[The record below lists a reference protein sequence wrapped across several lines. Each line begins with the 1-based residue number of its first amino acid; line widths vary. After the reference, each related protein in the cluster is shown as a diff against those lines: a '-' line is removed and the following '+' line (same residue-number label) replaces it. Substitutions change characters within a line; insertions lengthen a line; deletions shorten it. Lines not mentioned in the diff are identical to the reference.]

1 MEDYKKP
8 LLEMRGISKKF
19 LDVVALKNVNLF
31 LNEKEILGVL
41 GENGAGKSTL
51 MNILYGYYR
60 ADSGQILINGKPV
73 AFNAPLDAIGNGI
86 GMVHQHFNLVEHH
99 TVLENI
105 ILGSRRDSRHG
116 RINFWKAEQTI
127 KDLCIEYN
135 LEINP
140 RAYVWQLSVGEKQRI
155 EILKALY
162 RKVQVLILDEPTA
175 VLTPQEVDGLFR
187 TLKKMV
193 EAGLSVIFISH
204 KLNEVMA
211 VTNRVV
217 ILRQGEVV
225 TEKTTKDTTL
235 QELAKA
241 MIGDERVYS
250 IECPPLNYTGFSL
263 KIRKLTV
270 KNDMGLVAVTDL
282 DLEVPCGSIVG
293 IAGVSGNGQRELA
306 EALSGMRH
314 IQSGT
319 VVLDDHDITNKTP
332 ADLVRLRL
340 ARIPED
346 RMGFGLISDF
356 SIAENLVLETAQS
369 RFSRSVFLRW
379 NYIYANASKLIK
391 DFNIK
396 ANNSQSLAK
405 YLSGGNIQKMLLA
418 REMSLDPNM
427 IVAAQPTRGLDIN
440 STNYIHFLFTELK
453 KRGAGVLMISEDLDE
468 ILLICDFL
476 YVMYQGKMMGHFR
489 ACDISKTD
497 VGLLMAGSAIM
508 KTGQ

>member
-1 MEDYKKP
+1 MEDRKKP
-8 LLEMRGISKKF
+8 LLEMKDISKTF
-19 LDVVALKNVNLF
+19 LDVVALKNVSLRV
-31 LNEKEILGVL
+31 NEKEILGIL

-60 ADSGQILINGKPV
+60 ADSGQILINGKP
-73 AFNAPLDAIGNGI
+73 AALNAPFDAIGNGI

-116 RINFWKAEQTI
+116 RINFRKAEQTI
-127 KDLCIEYN
+127 RDLCIEYN

-162 RKVQVLILDEPTA
+162 RKVRVLILDEPTA
-175 VLTPQEVDGLFR
+175 VLTPQEVDGLFL
-187 TLKKMV
+187 TLKNMV
-193 EAGLSVIFISH
+193 ETGLSVIFISH

-217 ILRQGEVV
+217 ILRQGEVIA
-225 TEKTTKDTTL
+225 EKNTQDTTL
-235 QELAKA
+235 QELAQA
-241 MIGDERVYS
+241 MIGDEKVYS
-250 IECPPLNYTGFSL
+250 LECPPFNYTGMSL
-263 KIRKLTV
+263 QIRKLTI
-270 KNDMGLVAVTDL
+270 KNDMGLLAVTDL
-282 DLEVPCGSIVG
+282 DLEVPHGSIVG

-306 EALSGMRH
+306 EAISGMRY

-319 VVLDDHDITNKTP
+319 VVLDNRDITNKTP
-332 ADLVRLRL
+332 ADLVKLRL

-356 SIAENLVLETAQS
+356 NIAENLVLETAQL
-369 RFSRSVFLRW
+369 RFSKSIFLRW
-379 NYIYANASKLIK
+379 GSIYANASKLIK
-391 DFNIK
+391 DFSIK
-396 ANNSQSLAK
+396 TNRPQSLAK

-427 IVAAQPTRGLDIN
+427 IVASQPTRGLDIN

-453 KRGAGVLMISEDLDE
+453 KRGASVLMISEDLDE

-489 ACDISKTD
+489 ACDVSKME
-497 VGLLMAGSAIM
+497 VGLLMAGSTTPTA
-508 KTGQ
+508 G